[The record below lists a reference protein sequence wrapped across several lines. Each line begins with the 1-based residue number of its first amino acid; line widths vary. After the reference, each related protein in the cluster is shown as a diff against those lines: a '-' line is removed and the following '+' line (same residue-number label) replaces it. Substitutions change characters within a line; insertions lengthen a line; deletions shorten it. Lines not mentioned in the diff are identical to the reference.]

1 MLICYLI
8 LGIDINASD
17 SEIRTRYLELVKV
30 YPPET
35 SGGVFETITIAYE
48 SIKDKRS
55 RVKTRVFGLSE
66 VVGYEDLIKGLT
78 IPLKITRRSPLLSEI
93 IDAEKKGVKR

>member
-17 SEIRTRYLELVKV
+17 SEIRTGYLELVKS

-35 SGGVFETITIAYE
+35 SGETFKTITVAYE
-48 SIKDKRS
+48 AIKDKRS
-55 RVKTRVFGLSE
+55 RIKTRVFGLSE
-66 VVGYEDLIKGLT
+66 VIDYEDLIKSLT
-78 IPLKITRRSPLLSEI
+78 IPLKITRRAPLLSEI
-93 IDAEKKGVKR
+93 IAAEKKEVKH